1 MIEVV
6 IGRGGGGV
14 DVWCCFILI
23 SLLLATDITK
33 YTITV
38 TSKQWGVEDTKTSI
52 PKCIEKIQTEEKTSE
67 KQQKQQC

>member
-1 MIEVV
+1 MV

-52 PKCIEKIQTEEKTSE
+52 PKCIEQVKSSKNNNA
-67 KQQKQQC
+67 KRNL